1 MWVTQ
6 DVNSSSNSN
15 SSALLRVRAC
25 LSHMVS
31 SYGSFERYQ
40 ELLCSG
46 TSCCAHEVHEG
57 ILTESSHVLPWQ
69 VHSMASRRSAAQAD
83 EILWLDGAV
92 SPSNLD
98 TGREQTSRVW
108 QQCRHTRQEV
118 QCPLSLR
125 PAPNESSCVRAKQ
138 WPLYQL
144 HSIAPLYSSPCMHL
158 LACVVCIAIE
168 QGGDLLCSGPCLPLL
183 YDS

>member
-1 MWVTQ
+1 MELSTTCRLVDIPDTLQLGIWVSAAVWVTH

-40 ELLCSG
+40 ELWCSA

-57 ILTESSHVLPWQ
+57 ILTEPV
-69 VHSMASRRSAAQAD
+69 MCCR
-83 EILWLDGAV
+83 
-92 SPSNLD
+92 
-98 TGREQTSRVW
+98 GRCTVWPLVGELHKLTRFSGWMELYHPATSTLVKTSRVW

-118 QCPLSLR
+118 QCPSSLR
-125 PAPNESSCVRAKQ
+125 HQMRA
-138 WPLYQL
+138 
-144 HSIAPLYSSPCMHL
+144 
-158 LACVVCIAIE
+158 VVCV
-168 QGGDLLCSGPCLPLL
+168 LSNGPCI
-183 YDS
+183 SCTA